1 MQPVT
6 RRSFIATGTAGA
18 IGVAGAATIGAPFA
32 SAAAADTADE
42 LSPSEAAAH
51 SGPTMVHIV
60 DAAHGQVEI
69 LTHDYRTIRVT
80 DKTLVARVLRATR

>member
-6 RRSFIATGTAGA
+6 RRSFLATGTAGA

-32 SAAAADTADE
+32 SAAADPADE

-60 DAAHGQVEI
+60 DAESGRIEI
-69 LTHDYRTIRVT
+69 LHQQRTIAMT